1 MGYVYL
7 NDIYDAVVNSGALSN
22 ADKIELI
29 EHIADTTDA
38 SILRNF
44 ITDDLVREWIED
56 NTGELT
62 PFINDNEVERY
73 IEEQGSICL
82 DKFLDD
88 DLIVDYCDGHGY
100 KVLMGDEDDEEAV
113 MEWCKEHNYVCFK
126 KKNGD

>member
-1 MGYVYL
+1 MAYVYL